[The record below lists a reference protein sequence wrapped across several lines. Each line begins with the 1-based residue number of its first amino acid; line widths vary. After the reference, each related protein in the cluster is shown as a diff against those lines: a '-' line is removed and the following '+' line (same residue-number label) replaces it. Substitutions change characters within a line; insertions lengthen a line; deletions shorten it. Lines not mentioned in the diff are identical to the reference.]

1 MHLRDFD
8 TGERYH
14 ARVLANAAITGA
26 GAAEEVRELVLEVER
41 PEFTC
46 AAGQSVGLIVP
57 GPFRQAGPADLALR
71 HEHHF
76 RLYSVAD
83 TQRPG
88 RNGRPEIT
96 LCVRR
101 CFYVDEYSGERYP
114 GIASNYLCDRRV
126 DDVVTLNGPFG
137 LPFAVPEN
145 RDADLLLVGMGTG
158 IAPFR
163 AFVKHLYRDVGDWR
177 GRVRLFYG
185 ARSGLELLYMNDEQ
199 DDFAQYY
206 DRETFAAFKAL
217 SPRPHFGDPVALDEA
232 LQQRAEEVLSI
243 ITGARGHI
251 YVAGQQEILHTLE
264 KALARILG
272 AQADWQQ
279 LKSRLQASGRWRELL
294 Y

>member
-8 TGERYH
+8 TGERYR
-14 ARVLANAAITGA
+14 ARVLSNKAITGP
-26 GAAEEVRELVLEVER
+26 GAAAEVRELVLEVER
-41 PEFTC
+41 AEFRY
-46 AAGQSVGLIVP
+46 AIGQSVGLIVP
-57 GPFRQAGPADLALR
+57 GPFRQAGRPDLELG

-76 RLYSVAD
+76 RLYTVAD
-83 TQRPG
+83 TPHLKE
-88 RNGRPEIT
+88 NGKPEIA

-114 GIASNYLCDRRV
+114 GIASNFLCDRRV
-126 DDVVTLNGPFG
+126 DDVVTINGPFG
-137 LPFAVPEN
+137 LPFAVPDD

-163 AFVKHLYRDVGDWR
+163 AFIKHLYRDIGDWR

-217 SPRPHFGDPVALDEA
+217 SPRPHFGDPIALDHA
-232 LQQRAEEVLSI
+232 LEQRAEEVLAILRSDK
-243 ITGARGHI
+243 GHI
-251 YVAGQQEILHTLE
+251 YVAGQQEVLHTLE
-264 KALARILG
+264 KALARMLG
-272 AQADWQQ
+272 TDAEWQQ
-279 LKSRLQASGRWRELL
+279 LKQALQRSGRWRELL